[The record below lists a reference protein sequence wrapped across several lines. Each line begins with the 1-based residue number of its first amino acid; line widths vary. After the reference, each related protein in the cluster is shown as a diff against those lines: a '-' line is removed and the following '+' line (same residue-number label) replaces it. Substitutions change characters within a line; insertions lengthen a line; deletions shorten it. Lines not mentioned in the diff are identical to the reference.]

1 MNFYDKIHEL
11 ARSLKETNEYKEYI
25 KLKDELKSDSATYNM
40 IKDFKEKQ
48 TEHQIKYLNGQEV
61 TKEEQDNMQNL
72 YSILIQNE
80 KARTL
85 LECEMKINVLLAD
98 MQKIMGD
105 AIKEIVEF

>member
-1 MNFYDKIHEL
+1 MNFYDKMHEL
-11 ARSLKETNEYKEYI
+11 ARCLKETKEYKDYI
-25 KLKDELKSDSATYNM
+25 NLKNELKLDDKSYGM

-48 TEHQIKYLNGQEV
+48 REQQIKYLNGQEV
-61 TKEEQDNMQNL
+61 TKEEQEAMQNL

-80 KARTL
+80 KARKL

-98 MQKIMGD
+98 MQKIMGE